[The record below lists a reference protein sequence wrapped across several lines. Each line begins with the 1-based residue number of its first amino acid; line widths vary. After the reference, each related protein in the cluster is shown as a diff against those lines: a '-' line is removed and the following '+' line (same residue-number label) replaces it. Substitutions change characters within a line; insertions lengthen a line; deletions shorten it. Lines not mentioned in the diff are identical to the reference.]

1 MSIALAGQLGAGAL
15 RRHSGVLENDMSD
28 ISMALADLNELI
40 SRPLFTLGSTDISLG
55 RILLALGLI
64 LATIWLS
71 RFGERCLQRLA
82 ALRPQP
88 FSAASA
94 YAFGR
99 IGRYLLMAIGVVVA
113 LTTAGLNISTLAVI
127 GGGLGIGFGFGFG
140 LQTLVANF
148 VSGIVLL
155 LGRSLKVGDFVD
167 LQSGVRG
174 CVVEIAMRYTRV
186 STNDFVDVLVPNS
199 EFVNG
204 RVTNWTFDD
213 TNRRIHIPFVVAYG
227 TDKPLVRAAGLVA
240 ASRIDGI
247 IVTED
252 RRAPEV
258 WLVALGDSSLH
269 FELVIWVTH
278 RLASA
283 PGRTNATVLWAL
295 ENELRT
301 RSIEMPFPQRDL
313 HIRSGEL
320 RVQLASDRPSGTTS

>member
-1 MSIALAGQLGAGAL
+1 
-15 RRHSGVLENDMSD
+15 MSD
-28 ISMALADLNELI
+28 ISMALADFNELI
-40 SRPLFTLGSTDISLG
+40 SRRLFTLGSTDISLG
-55 RILLALGLI
+55 RILLALALI

-71 RFGERCLQRLA
+71 RFSERWLQRLA
-82 ALRPQP
+82 ARRPQQ

-99 IGRYLLMAIGVVVA
+99 IGRYLLLAIGVVVA

-127 GGGLGIGFGFGFG
+127 GGGLGIGVGFG

-155 LGRSLKVGDFVD
+155 LDRSLKVGDFVD

-174 CVVEIAMRYTRV
+174 RVVEIAIRYTRV
-186 STNDFVDVLVPNS
+186 STNDSVDVLVPNS

-213 TNRRIHIPFVVAYG
+213 TNRRIHIPFTVAYG
-227 TDKPLVRAAGLVA
+227 TDKQLVRAAGLAA
-240 ASRIDGI
+240 ASRIEGI
-247 IVTED
+247 IVTDD

-258 WLVALGDSSLH
+258 WLVAFGDSSLH

-295 ENELRT
+295 EDELRT
-301 RSIEMPFPQRDL
+301 RNIEMPFPQRDL

-320 RVQLASDRPSGTTS
+320 RVQLASERPSGTSS